1 MKTKDFLQLE
11 AQLKRLSEVNRKQW
25 RAALSVLM
33 MEISL
38 LLHGRLK
45 DGENGK
51 KELVG
56 GYTQYG
62 AHSENRLG
70 GEALYHYQGMVVEK
84 LYDGSCEWKAEN
96 SLEEQLKEMAGEV
109 IDNAVKA
116 YRRELKEN
124 ERLGV
129 NSTPV
134 AMDVEWLGGLAETT
148 EDYRHQEWEAICEAA
163 DGDPELKEF
172 VQVTGESR
180 SLKEVSER
188 LQLKNG
194 GRDRLM
200 KRLKRRVKKKFLP
213 KGKGG

>member
-38 LLHGRLK
+38 LLHGKLK

>member
-1 MKTKDFLQLE
+1 MKTKDFLQLD

-116 YRRELKEN
+116 YCRELKEN

-129 NSTPV
+129 NSMPV